1 MQKSRALKKMKS
13 NVPKSPMK
21 QAFLENK
28 NSPAV
33 KILESI
39 KIVPSPEEM
48 KNLALQDSAFS

>member
-1 MQKSRALKKMKS
+1 MKS

-21 QAFLENK
+21 QAFLEDK